1 MSNFALRMKEL
12 RKERKLKQQEL
23 ADEFSVKLR
32 TYQGYEYGESYPE
45 VAKLLAI
52 ADFFDVSLD
61 YLMGRSD
68 DATPPI
74 LSDEEQTELALNQVA
89 EDLREYVLKYCRL
102 DQYGR
107 EAVESIIRAEYNRC
121 RAQGELGPTG
131 DYAVNI
137 RIIS

>member
-12 RKERKLKQQEL
+12 RKEKKLKQQEL

-68 DATPPI
+68 
-74 LSDEEQTELALNQVA
+74 V
-89 EDLREYVLKYCRL
+89 RER
-102 DQYGR
+102 Q
-107 EAVESIIRAEYNRC
+107 
-121 RAQGELGPTG
+121 
-131 DYAVNI
+131 
-137 RIIS
+137 

>member
-1 MSNFALRMKEL
+1 MSSFSSRIKQL

-52 ADFFDVSLD
+52 ADYFNVSLD

-68 DATPPI
+68 
-74 LSDEEQTELALNQVA
+74 V
-89 EDLREYVLKYCRL
+89 RER
-102 DQYGR
+102 Q
-107 EAVESIIRAEYNRC
+107 
-121 RAQGELGPTG
+121 
-131 DYAVNI
+131 
-137 RIIS
+137 

>member
-68 DATPPI
+68 VRERRWRFGGFTYDVPLYDFRWQYRDCP
-74 LSDEEQTELALNQVA
+74 LRDEGGWPGEGISGASGCEGRFSPCHMLAA
-89 EDLREYVLKYCRL
+89 W
-102 DQYGR
+102 
-107 EAVESIIRAEYNRC
+107 I
-121 RAQGELGPTG
+121 
-131 DYAVNI
+131 
-137 RIIS
+137 